1 MLELEEVH
9 KRYESPGEVIR
20 AVEDVTLAVLAGEFI
35 AIFGPSGSGKTT
47 LLLLAGG
54 LLRADSGVVRF
65 EGADLDRLSRREML
79 EHRRNKVGLVF
90 QDFRL
95 SEGLSAEENVLVP
108 LLMRGVDRREATRLA
123 LEALEEVG
131 LANRARHSP
140 DRLSGGER
148 QRVAIAR
155 ALVGG
160 PKLLLADEPTG
171 NLDTETGEAVLSL
184 MSELPRRR
192 GAAAIF
198 VTHDAQLTR
207 YADRVL
213 MMRDG
218 RLTEPETSEVAS
230 AWQ

>member
-1 MLELEEVH
+1 MLELEEAS
-9 KRYESPGEVIR
+9 KSYENPGEVVR
-20 AVEDVTLAVLAGEFI
+20 AVDSVTLEVFASDFV

-54 LLRADSGVVRF
+54 LLRADSGTVRF
-65 EGADLDRLSRREML
+65 DGINLSALSRREML

-95 SEGLSAEENVLVP
+95 SEGLSAEENVVVP
-108 LLMRGVDRREATRLA
+108 LLMRGVDRRDAERLA
-123 LEALEEVG
+123 RSTLGEVG
-131 LANRARHSP
+131 LAHRARHPP

-171 NLDTETGEAVLSL
+171 NLDTETGESVLSL
-184 MSELPRRR
+184 MRDLPRQH

-218 RLTEPETSEVAS
+218 RLTETGTPEATSAE
-230 AWQ
+230 Q